1 MNMQDLKT
9 KLTSRKFLVAVA
21 GIASGIV
28 LIANGSTTEGVAT
41 VIASVIAYLAAEG
54 YIDAKAVK
62 ATTDKIEEAVDE
74 VEDTETVVQGF
85 TD

>member
-1 MNMQDLKT
+1 MNMKDLKT

-54 YIDAKAVK
+54 YIDAAAVK

>member
-1 MNMQDLKT
+1 MNMKDLKT

-28 LIANGSTTEGVAT
+28 LIANGSTAEGVAT